1 MLVRARPAIKGLD
14 RSQGSLR
21 AYTARSMASRGTKIV
36 AASEPPRAGSV
47 AETPTTPMMDQYWRA
62 KKEAPGALVF
72 FRMGDFYELFHED
85 AVVASRALGLT
96 LTSRSKGSD
105 PIPMAGVPVR
115 SVEGYLLRLVRGG
128 HKVAICEQLEDPRA
142 AKGIVERG
150 IVRVVT
156 PGTLT
161 EEDALDARA
170 PNFLASLWV
179 GREQAGLSWIDLST
193 GRMLGCELFPE
204 QCLDELARLRPAE
217 LLHPCGLFE
226 ERPAWKS
233 DLAENLSIAL
243 SERDD
248 WRFEREGALRTLTR
262 HFGTKN
268 LEGFGIEARSALVP
282 AAGALLEYA
291 AETQRAACAH
301 ILRIEKVSRD
311 DVLVLDRA
319 TRASLELV
327 ATSREGR
334 REGTLLETIDA
345 TLTPMGSRLL
355 REWVLNPLR
364 QVHAILHRQHGV
376 GELVH
381 APFLREEVRELLE
394 DVHDVERLAGKLA
407 TGRALARDLVALGK
421 SLAVVPRLRAKLG
434 APPAPL
440 LTSVAAATSSRES
453 LPNQPA
459 DDLGKGIHS
468 RILLELALALD
479 PLEDV
484 SERIGKTLV
493 DEPPLALH
501 EGGLIRER
509 FSNELDD
516 LRSISGDAKS
526 WMARFQAEESQRSG
540 IPGLKIGFNSVF
552 GYFIEVPRGQLGRV
566 PQHFIR
572 KQTIKNAER
581 YVTPELKEL
590 ETKVLKAEELARDLE
605 YQIFAELRD
614 AVTTHVKRILD
625 TARAMAEL
633 DALAGLAQVAAENR
647 YVAPAIHEGDDD
659 YEIKIVEGRH
669 PVLERSS
676 ACTTFVPNDA
686 VLDLAKHRITILTGP
701 NMAGKSTYIR
711 QVALTVLMA
720 QIGSFVPAQEARIGV
735 VDRIFT
741 RVGAGDDISRGESTF
756 MVEMVE
762 IANILNNAS
771 KRSLV
776 ILDEV
781 GRGTSTFDGLALAW
795 AIAEHLHEKIGCRTL
810 FATHYHQLTDLSS
823 RYSGVVNKNVA
834 VREWGD
840 EIVFL
845 HKIVEGGTDRSYGI
859 HVARLAGVPQDVLAR
874 ARGILADLERDEEG
888 LAQRI
893 LAQKRGS
900 SGKRGSEQLSLFAP
914 PPSEVETALKKL
926 DLDSIAPIDA
936 LVALR
941 DLKRKLEE
949 RS

>member
-1 MLVRARPAIKGLD
+1 MA
-14 RSQGSLR
+14 SQGTR
-21 AYTARSMASRGTKIV
+21 IV
-36 AASEPPRAGSV
+36 AASGPAPTGSAG
-47 AETPTTPMMDQYWRA
+47 ETPVPTTPMMDQYWRA
-62 KKEAPGALVF
+62 KKEAPGSLVF

-85 AVVASRALGLT
+85 AVTASRALGLT

-115 SVEGYLLRLVRGG
+115 SVEAYLLRLVRGG

-161 EEDALDARA
+161 EEDGLDARA
-170 PNFLASLWV
+170 PNFLASLWL

-193 GRMLGCELFPE
+193 GRMLGCEILPE

-217 LLHPCGLFE
+217 LLHPRGLFE
-226 ERPAWKS
+226 EHPEWKS

-268 LEGFGIEARSALVP
+268 LEGFGIETRSALVP

-291 AETQRAACAH
+291 AETQRAACSH

-311 DVLVLDRA
+311 EVLVLDRA

-364 QVHAILHRQHGV
+364 KVPAILRRQHGV

-381 APFLREEVRELLE
+381 APFLREEIRELLD
-394 DVHDVERLAGKLA
+394 DVRDVERLAGKLA

-434 APPAPL
+434 ASPAPL
-440 LTSVAAATSSRES
+440 PASVEQAPSVES
-453 LPNQPA
+453 LPNQVA
-459 DDLGKGIHS
+459 GDLGRGVHS

-484 SERIGKTLV
+484 SERIAKTLV
-493 DEPPLALH
+493 DEPPLALQ
-501 EGGLIRER
+501 EGGLVRER
-509 FSNELDD
+509 FSSELDE

-581 YVTPELKEL
+581 YVTPELKDL

-605 YQIFAELRD
+605 YQIFVELRD
-614 AVTTHVKRILD
+614 AVATHVKRILD
-625 TARAMAEL
+625 TARAIAEL

-647 YVAPAIHEGDDD
+647 YVAPVVDEEHE
-659 YEIKIVEGRH
+659 IRIIEGRH

-676 ACTTFVPNDA
+676 ACATFVPNDA
-686 VLDLAKHRITILTGP
+686 ILDLAKHRITILTGP

-771 KRSLV
+771 QRSLV

-795 AIAEHLHEKIGCRTL
+795 AIAEHLHEKVGCRTL

-845 HKIVEGGTDRSYGI
+845 HKIVDGGTDRSYGI

-893 LAQKRGS
+893 LAQKKGPG
-900 SGKRGSEQLSLFAP
+900 GKRGSEQLSLFAP
-914 PPSEVETALKKL
+914 PPSEVEIALKKL
-926 DLDSIAPIDA
+926 DLDSMAPIDA